1 MLAAHPGSPLQLV
14 AHAVPE
20 HTYGAQLV
28 VAGVLQTPEEEHVEA
43 ALAVP
48 EVQAAGAHP
57 PQEAPI
63 VPHIVAL
70 WLA

>member
-1 MLAAHPGSPLQLV
+1 V
-14 AHAVPE
+14 A
-20 HTYGAQLV
+20 
-28 VAGVLQTPEEEHVEA
+28 AGVLQTPEEHGEA
-43 ALAVP
+43 AVAVP

-63 VPHIVAL
+63 VPHVAGL